1 MANLEPLQPA
11 RAPRVSVIVPVYNG
25 AAYLAQALDSA
36 LTQTWSDLE
45 ILVVNDG
52 STDASSVIAHL
63 YAKNFPDQVRVFD
76 QANTGLPG
84 ARNTALRNARGD
96 FFALL
101 DADDVW
107 MPEHLELAMAAFA
120 ADTRLGLVHANIRRI
135 DARGNGLG
143 IAPRFWRAGL
153 DAYTTIAL
161 RHEHVN
167 CPTAVFTRA
176 AIEAVGPFD
185 TDFTGLGCEDRDLW
199 LRIAARFPLR
209 HIDAVTADY
218 RVHAGSMSRN
228 RAKMLAARELLARK
242 HASTS
247 RGKPLLRH
255 MRAMV
260 QSDLGMELLEEGD
273 PFGGIRTQLKAML
286 IRPQTGLIWRRLL
299 KTTLHAFLLQQP
311 LTGNA
316 R

>member
-1 MANLEPLQPA
+1 MQAVTSSPPVPQ
-11 RAPRVSVIVPVYNG
+11 VSVIVPVYNG

-36 LTQTWSDLE
+36 LTQTYRDLE

-52 STDASSVIAHL
+52 STDASSAIAHL
-63 YAKNFPDQVRVFD
+63 YARNFPEQVRVID

-84 ARNTALRNARGD
+84 ARNTAIRHARGE
-96 FFALL
+96 FLALL

-107 MPEHLELAMAAFA
+107 MPEHLEMAMAAFT
-120 ADTRLGLVHANIRRI
+120 ADPSLGLVHANIRRI
-135 DARGNGLG
+135 DARGKPLG

-176 AIEAVGPFD
+176 AIDVVGAFD

-199 LRIAARFPLR
+199 LRIAARFPVR

-218 RVHAGSMSRN
+218 RVHPGSMSRN
-228 RAKMLAARELLARK
+228 RARMLAARELLARK
-242 HASTS
+242 QAATA
-247 RGKPLLRH
+247 RGRPLLRH

-260 QSDLGMELLEEGD
+260 LSDLGLELLEEGD
-273 PFGGIRTQLKAML
+273 ALGSLRAQARALL
-286 IRPQTGLIWRRLL
+286 IRPHTWLIWRRLL
-299 KTTLHAFLLQQP
+299 KSALHAFLLQQP
-311 LTGNA
+311 LTGTA